1 MANLPEDHLEPIAA
15 STDDYC
21 GPFTIRE
28 GKKEMKGYRVVFTS
42 LASRTVHHNTS
53 SKLETDAFI
62 NALHHFICQRGQIQ
76 FVQAKHELKAAVAEL
91 DDKCVRKELLQE
103 NCYWITFVMNVLSSS
118 HKAGV
123 WEQQIQSIQNNLS
136 PLLPSADKFCRKHWG
151 HVQHLANNFLTG
163 CSKSIYLRVS
173 YFSSVRNGQRQG
185 ETC

>member
-1 MANLPEDHLEPIAA
+1 MSLQVKLQEQFTTTLP
-15 STDDYC
+15 
-21 GPFTIRE
+21 
-28 GKKEMKGYRVVFTS
+28 VN
-42 LASRTVHHNTS
+42 SRQMPLS
-53 SKLETDAFI
+53 M
-62 NALHHFICQRGQIQ
+62 HFIILFAREVRYN